1 MGIGINL
8 PGGGGG
14 GSGGGI
20 TKVADAAARLALAPS
35 NGDVVIQLDT
45 DVLYSY
51 DGTTAAWVA
60 IGGKT
65 VALVYTDTSSID
77 FTYTAATNTITAV
90 VLISAAAATASFTK
104 MVTTIKADGVH
115 VEVANSTIIGLFSAT
130 APVTLSAGGVI
141 AMAASSD
148 GVDGYMTGVDHT
160 TFTALVAA
168 SHAAVTIAAF
178 GSTPNANG
186 LTLTTQALNM
196 QPADATNPGGVSAV
210 AQSLGGEKRIVDGA
224 QIGAA
229 TALGASEI
237 FGVISTTKGSR
248 PMPSMTTAQRVAIA
262 SPATGLQVF
271 DTDFA
276 APMYYDGVAQ
286 WQMMDGRAQI
296 AAAQTPAAA
305 ATLTPLG
312 YRAQILPISGSG
324 GAVTLTDL
332 GVANAKEG
340 DLLTIIC
347 TSDTNT
353 VTLVSA
359 TNTVMNGTCTLALD
373 NTITF
378 RFYSSKWRE
387 IGRDA

>member
-1 MGIGINL
+1 
-8 PGGGGG
+8 
-14 GSGGGI
+14 
-20 TKVADAAARLALAPS
+20 
-35 NGDVVIQLDT
+35 
-45 DVLYSY
+45 
-51 DGTTAAWVA
+51 
-60 IGGKT
+60 
-65 VALVYTDTSSID
+65 
-77 FTYTAATNTITAV
+77 
-90 VLISAAAATASFTK
+90 
-104 MVTTIKADGVH
+104 
-115 VEVANSTIIGLFSAT
+115 
-130 APVTLSAGGVI
+130 
-141 AMAASSD
+141 
-148 GVDGYMTGVDHT
+148 
-160 TFTALVAA
+160 
-168 SHAAVTIAAF
+168 
-178 GSTPNANG
+178 
-186 LTLTTQALNM
+186 
-196 QPADATNPGGVSAV
+196 
-210 AQSLGGEKRIVDGA
+210 
-224 QIGAA
+224 
-229 TALGASEI
+229 
-237 FGVISTTKGSR
+237 
-248 PMPSMTTAQRVAIA
+248 
-262 SPATGLQVF
+262 
-271 DTDFA
+271 
-276 APMYYDGVAQ
+276 MYYDGVAQ